1 MGEGEGK
8 LSSESFPSPSPIFFP
23 ALSYDQEVLH
33 AREDDLR
40 GDGGEKQA
48 GELGKHRKAGL
59 AEDALHMVAMSSM
72 SVMSAEAT
80 KEGGEP
86 MMRSVMLWAD
96 APRTI
101 SVPMLAGPCRWGW
114 RAGPR

>member
-1 MGEGEGK
+1 MGVGEGRENFLQK
-8 LSSESFPSPSPIFFP
+8 AFPPLPQFFFP

-59 AEDALHMVAMSSM
+59 AEDALHMVR
-72 SVMSAEAT
+72 
-80 KEGGEP
+80 P
-86 MMRSVMLWAD
+86 
-96 APRTI
+96 
-101 SVPMLAGPCRWGW
+101 
-114 RAGPR
+114 

>member
-1 MGEGEGK
+1 MGVGEGEGK

-48 GELGKHRKAGL
+48 GEL
-59 AEDALHMVAMSSM
+59 
-72 SVMSAEAT
+72 
-80 KEGGEP
+80 
-86 MMRSVMLWAD
+86 
-96 APRTI
+96 
-101 SVPMLAGPCRWGW
+101 
-114 RAGPR
+114 

>member
-1 MGEGEGK
+1 MGNVVQGPAGKAESRDWVRSKVFEREGMGFGEGEGK

-59 AEDALHMVAMSSM
+59 AEDALHMVRHEQHERDERHS
-72 SVMSAEAT
+72 
-80 KEGGEP
+80 
-86 MMRSVMLWAD
+86 
-96 APRTI
+96 
-101 SVPMLAGPCRWGW
+101 LA
-114 RAGPR
+114 